1 MWAGIALATVFTMI
15 KTAIRLYVSKRL
27 FADDLLVYLALML
40 LVVMGVLYTLIN
52 DTIFEIDMVGMGD
65 MLPPPG
71 FEDNV
76 AFFLKVQFA
85 IIVIFWTTLW
95 AVKLSFLM
103 YYKKLFSGLPGN
115 EQRVWWAV
123 TVFAVLSYIGCWITQ
138 LLSCTPISTYFTG
151 ECQTPHD
158 IYVSN
163 LSLYY
168 ATSVDIICDIF
179 SKLYASAV
187 LITPLTHY
195 SVMALPLRLL
205 WNLQVSVRQ
214 KFALAGIFSLGIF
227 IIIFAIVRVIET
239 SATFS
244 HVNPLWLELWSM
256 IEASVGKIPTIS

>member
-1 MWAGIALATVFTMI
+1 MWAGIALATVFAMI

-27 FADDLLVYLALML
+27 FIDDLLVYVALML
-40 LVVMGVLYTLIN
+40 LVVMGILYTLIN
-52 DTIFEIDMVGMGD
+52 ETIFEIDMVGMGE

-76 AFFLKVQFA
+76 GFFLRAQFA

-95 AVKLSFLM
+95 AVKLSLLM
-103 YYKKLFSGLPGN
+103 YYKKLFSGLPGH

-179 SKLYASAV
+179 SKLCDVALVSFCAYMLFSYGAAPSLALESAGQS
-187 LITPLTHY
+187 TPEVCFGWNIFPGNIYHN
-195 SVMALPLRLL
+195 LR
-205 WNLQVSVRQ
+205 NC
-214 KFALAGIFSLGIF
+214 
-227 IIIFAIVRVIET
+227 
-239 SATFS
+239 
-244 HVNPLWLELWSM
+244 
-256 IEASVGKIPTIS
+256 